1 MLSKLHKRAPGFFVN
16 VSALLPASSIR
27 VQDGELAYEDG
38 RVAIVMERGKDNLDR
53 YLASRSVDHHE
64 LLAIVTRVVNIL
76 DALHNN
82 RITWMDVKASN
93 FVRFL
98 DHDDEYVWRGMDLD
112 GAMLTGSDISSGEF
126 MVTPSYMAP
135 ELMRRPAGLLVSPS
149 MDMWSLGMLLFRLV
163 KNNNS
168 LWSCLGLNS
177 DEEIIQSV
185 ISKTTDQLQLEVH
198 AVLDQQLPL
207 ARDAALK
214 RVLKDLLMVN
224 PSSRPS
230 CRDVKS
236 RGLVTG
242 DMSFS
247 PSKVYSKIE
256 AVHQGVGHR
265 LDELESELDANGVDL
280 QGVKLQVD
288 DQQVQINDV
297 TDGVSAV
304 TQRIVVERNSHKN

>member
-1 MLSKLHKRAPGFFVN
+1 
-16 VSALLPASSIR
+16 
-27 VQDGELAYEDG
+27 
-38 RVAIVMERGKDNLDR
+38 
-53 YLASRSVDHHE
+53 
-64 LLAIVTRVVNIL
+64 
-76 DALHNN
+76 
-82 RITWMDVKASN
+82 
-93 FVRFL
+93 
-98 DHDDEYVWRGMDLD
+98 
-112 GAMLTGSDISSGEF
+112 
-126 MVTPSYMAP
+126 
-135 ELMRRPAGLLVSPS
+135 

-163 KNNNS
+163 KNNDS

-230 CRDVKS
+230 CRDVKN

-242 DMSFS
+242 DISFS
-247 PSKVYSKIE
+247 PSKIYNEI
-256 AVHQGVGHR
+256 
-265 LDELESELDANGVDL
+265 

-297 TDGVSAV
+297 TDGVSEV
-304 TQRIVVERNSHKN
+304 KQILVVERNSQKK